1 MGGGW
6 ICVCGRAG
14 WRGRGGWHFERGA
27 GSYSHPAH
35 PDRTLFLSSSSF
47 TLSPPMCLLAPKLV
61 EKRRLS
67 LDHKQLAQM
76 QIEEAQRGECTFQPN
91 VNMKKGKRRSRG
103 SPRQLGNVGNGRS
116 SPSSQSYLNEQVE

>member
-1 MGGGW
+1 M
-6 ICVCGRAG
+6 
-14 WRGRGGWHFERGA
+14 
-27 GSYSHPAH
+27 
-35 PDRTLFLSSSSF
+35 
-47 TLSPPMCLLAPKLV
+47 SPHVSVRPPKLV

-103 SPRQLGNVGNGRS
+103 SPRQLGNGRS